1 VLAASAT
8 LAEVAESGHVASMPR
23 SKTTFKDMSPAA
35 RARVCVLA
43 AISFVIVAAAERDI
57 QRRSPSEVRGS
68 KLVWR
73 LVCLNALG
81 ALGYFRW
88 GRRRTSR

>member
-1 VLAASAT
+1 MA
-8 LAEVAESGHVASMPR
+8 R
-23 SKTTFKDMSPAA
+23 SKTTFNDMSPAG

-43 AISFVIVAAAERDI
+43 AISLVIVAAAERDI
-57 QRRSPSEVRGS
+57 HRRAPSEVRGN
-68 KLVWR
+68 KLLWR